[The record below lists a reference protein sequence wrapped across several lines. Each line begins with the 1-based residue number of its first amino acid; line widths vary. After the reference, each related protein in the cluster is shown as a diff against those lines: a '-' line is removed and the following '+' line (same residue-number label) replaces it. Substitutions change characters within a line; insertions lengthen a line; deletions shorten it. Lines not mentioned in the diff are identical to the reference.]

1 MKKTAL
7 VVALGALTLA
17 TSVQANWYVQGDLG
31 YSKVKFS
38 AYSVLDETKKD
49 PRISLGYDLGTFRL
63 AMDYTHYGKFEG
75 VDKGD
80 RISAKSYGLGF
91 SGLYDFATTS
101 TLKPYAGVRLTQNVF
116 KVENSRS
123 GRFVDHTE
131 NKFGYGVIAGAQYE
145 FAPKWSLNG
154 GVEYNRLGKFED
166 TRVNQYG
173 AKVGVRFDF

>member
-1 MKKTAL
+1 MKKTVLA
-7 VVALGALTLA
+7 VALSTLTWMTTA
-17 TSVQANWYVQGDLG
+17 QANWYGQGDFG
-31 YSKVKFS
+31 YSNVKFS

-49 PRISLGYDLGTFRL
+49 PRISVGYDLGTFRL

-80 RISAKSYGLGF
+80 KISAKAYGLGF
-91 SGLYDFATTS
+91 SGLYDFPTAS
-101 TLKPYAGVRLTQNVF
+101 MVKPYAGVRLTQNVF
-116 KVENSRS
+116 KVENSRA
-123 GRFVDHTE
+123 GRFRDHTE
-131 NKFGYGVIAGAQYE
+131 NKFGYGVIVGAQYE